1 MYVTILAVDN
11 QKQQSINIA
20 ILTAGALR
28 SFAYT
33 AKSWENY
40 LLTQQNSYT
49 DLLNVKLFAHVL
61 HDNLRCPIARIG
73 LTHLQQFA
81 TVLEIGD
88 VATAPGDQPESITET
103 LAKIP
108 QRFVRYFPYLRRDG
122 NYKHARGN
130 VIDMH
135 RRRARAFSLA
145 LQYGKINEIFW
156 DAVLFVRPDTAFYSP
171 RLDLYQM
178 ASNLILSRKNESHSD
193 HVVYSPTACNFH
205 WGVCD
210 RFMFLLFDDATKIF
224 VNDYVFMALKW
235 IDQADAVQAK
245 FLRGLKNMN
254 SFSEQLMSAVFAM
267 HNFQQQ
273 VPLPAISFITLR
285 TMQGEN
291 YCRLSRGDFLA
302 LHHRSYETGLD
313 KTDILTGMPYRSTA
327 FNGLDLQAAPSER
340 CLSGIL
346 SVNISRVC
354 QEKCRCGESIRRV
367 DIRHSPIEM

>member
-1 MYVTILAVDN
+1 MKQNKILLFVFSLLYVTILAVDN

-61 HDNLRCPIARIG
+61 HDDLRCPIARIG

-171 RLDLYQM
+171 RYL
-178 ASNLILSRKNESHSD
+178 N
-193 HVVYSPTACNFH
+193 
-205 WGVCD
+205 
-210 RFMFLLFDDATKIF
+210 
-224 VNDYVFMALKW
+224 
-235 IDQADAVQAK
+235 
-245 FLRGLKNMN
+245 
-254 SFSEQLMSAVFAM
+254 
-267 HNFQQQ
+267 
-273 VPLPAISFITLR
+273 
-285 TMQGEN
+285 
-291 YCRLSRGDFLA
+291 
-302 LHHRSYETGLD
+302 
-313 KTDILTGMPYRSTA
+313 
-327 FNGLDLQAAPSER
+327 
-340 CLSGIL
+340 
-346 SVNISRVC
+346 
-354 QEKCRCGESIRRV
+354 
-367 DIRHSPIEM
+367 